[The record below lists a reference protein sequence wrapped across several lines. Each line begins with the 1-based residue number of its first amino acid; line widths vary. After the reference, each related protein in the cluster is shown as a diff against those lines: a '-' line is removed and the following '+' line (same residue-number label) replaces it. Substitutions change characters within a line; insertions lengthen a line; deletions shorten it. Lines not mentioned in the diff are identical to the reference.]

1 MARSNTLTTSNPRCW
16 KTAGTGTWRGVNPAD
31 ERCKSRLTVPVDSG
45 ADARGEQRTPES
57 RGATAAFDEPRTD
70 VCVLE
75 TCASLCRRVA
85 ATSSPRSVGVVVTQ
99 PGSMRHAL
107 ELRDAFLRDGACAS
121 EWHVDLIAPSACPV
135 QDSPTQRWHT
145 IVVPPIERWVGLHV
159 DPVHDWV
166 VSITRS
172 AHRVV
177 GVGTGTFVLALAGLI
192 DGRAVVAAPW
202 YAAYLAALTPTCV
215 VHLGHTAMRD
225 GHVNTAT
232 NCGAGIA
239 LCEALASEDC
249 SLPIDASSVCNCG
262 SSPACAG

>member
-1 MARSNTLTTSNPRCW
+1 
-16 KTAGTGTWRGVNPAD
+16 
-31 ERCKSRLTVPVDSG
+31 
-45 ADARGEQRTPES
+45 
-57 RGATAAFDEPRTD
+57 
-70 VCVLE
+70 
-75 TCASLCRRVA
+75 
-85 ATSSPRSVGVVVTQ
+85 
-99 PGSMRHAL
+99 MRDAL
-107 ELRDAFLRDGACAS
+107 ELRDAFLRDGSPAS
-121 EWHVDLIAPSACPV
+121 EWHVDLIAPSTCLV
-135 QDSPTQRWHT
+135 QDSPTPRWHT
-145 IVVPPIERWVGLHV
+145 IVVAPIERWVGLHV

-177 GVGTGTFVLALAGLI
+177 GVGTGTFVLALI

-202 YAAYLAALTPTCV
+202 YAAYLAALSPTCV

-249 SLPIDASSVCNCG
+249 SLTLDASSVCKCT
-262 SSPACAG
+262 SSLPCAG